1 VLDAGNNV
9 IKTVDISIPNGYTMM
24 DTQIKA
30 LANGGFVVAWSQVD
44 TANYS
49 DYSVH
54 YAIYDNSGNLQSS
67 NTLAAL
73 VPGSPS
79 RRRAARMAVISRS
92 PTRRWG
98 PGPISRKLSLSST
111 TTAAD

>member
-67 NTLAAL
+67 NTWQPL
-73 VPGSPS
+73 VRGHH
-79 RRRAARMAVISRS
+79 RGRAARMAVISRS